1 MAYVATAIVNRVS
14 TVLQDTGTAIWGT
27 ALITDAVTDGLR
39 EIATYSPRVVLATVT
54 PSAGTPDLD
63 ISGTAFA
70 DLLYGRREE
79 SFEAVEFQVD
89 EEPKKFRNFEVHQ
102 NTLTF
107 DITFE
112 PDGTDAARLYM
123 YQPHILGGSGTT
135 SLDPTMERLLVDLVA
150 ARLAIDYSLAVTNT
164 IPKGGART
172 FSEYVTWGEKKLD
185 KTIKGLESL
194 VQPKS
199 NIRWPQVD

>member
-1 MAYVATAIVNRVS
+1 MVYTLTNVTNRVS
-14 TVLQDTGTAIWGT
+14 TVLQDSGTAIFGT
-27 ALITDAVTDGLR
+27 AMIGEEITDCLK
-39 EIATYSPRVVLATVT
+39 EIATYRARVVLATVT

-79 SFEAVEFQVD
+79 SFEAVEFKTD
-89 EEPKKFRNFEVHQ
+89 KEPKKFRNFKVHQ
-102 NTLTF
+102 TTLTF

-112 PDGTDAARLYM
+112 PDGTDTARLYC

-135 SLDPTMERLLVDLVA
+135 SLSPTMERLLIDLVA
-150 ARLAIDYSLAVTNT
+150 ARLITNYSLAVTNT

-172 FSEYVTWGEKKLD
+172 FSEYITWGEKKL
-185 KTIKGLESL
+185 KRTLEDLETL
-194 VQPKS
+194 VQPKTHT
-199 NIRWPQVD
+199 RWPQVV